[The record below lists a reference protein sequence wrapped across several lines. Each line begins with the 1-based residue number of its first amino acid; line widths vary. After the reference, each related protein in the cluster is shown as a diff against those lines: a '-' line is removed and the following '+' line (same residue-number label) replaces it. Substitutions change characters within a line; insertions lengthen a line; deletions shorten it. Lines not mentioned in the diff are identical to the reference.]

1 MPLVSTG
8 ELVSA
13 AQADGRSVAAFNVI
27 TLEHAEAIAAG
38 AERAGAAAVL
48 QISENAVKFHGG
60 RLSAIAAA
68 TAAVARASGAP
79 LALHLDHVESVELL
93 HQAHA
98 EGFGS
103 VMFDASKLT
112 YEENVR
118 ATADAVAWGHERGIW
133 IEAELGRVGG
143 KDADKVGGKEAP
155 LDAHAPGVRT
165 DPAEAAAYVAATG
178 VDALAV
184 AVGSSHAM
192 TERTAALDHALIG
205 RLRDA
210 VPVPLVLHG
219 SSGVPD
225 EEIRQAVASGMRK
238 INVGTALNTAFTGAV
253 RAYLAEN
260 PTGVDPRKYLVPGR
274 DAMAATVAGFLSLM
288 G

>member
-1 MPLVSTG
+1 MPLVSTA

-13 AQADGRSVAAFNVI
+13 ATDGKRAVAAFNVI

-38 AERAGAAAVL
+38 AETAGAPAIL
-48 QISENAVKFHGG
+48 QISENAVRFHGG
-60 RLSAIAAA
+60 SLTAIAAA
-68 TAAVARASGAP
+68 TAAVARASTAP
-79 LALHLDHVESVELL
+79 LALHLDHVVSVELL
-93 HQAHA
+93 HRAAA

-103 VMFDASKLT
+103 VMFDASKLP

-118 ATADAVAWGHERGIW
+118 ATADAVRWGRAHGIW
-133 IEAELGRVGG
+133 VEAELGRVGG
-143 KDADKVGGKEAP
+143 KEGEPP
-155 LDAHAPGVRT
+155 LDAHTPGVRT
-165 DPAEAAAYVAATG
+165 DPAEAAAYAEATG

-192 TERTAALDHALIG
+192 TERTARLDHTLIA
-205 RLRDA
+205 RLREA

-225 EEIRQAVASGMRK
+225 TEIRAAVAAGMAK

-253 RAYLAEN
+253 REFLAEDGR
-260 PTGVDPRKYLVPGR
+260 TVDPRKYLAPAR
-274 DAMAATVAGFLSLM
+274 TAMAATVAAFLGVLSPAPLPS
-288 G
+288 

>member
-1 MPLVSTG
+1 
-8 ELVSA
+8 A
-13 AQADGRSVAAFNVI
+13 VAA
-27 TLEHAEAIAAG
+27 AA
-38 AERAGAAAVL
+38 
-48 QISENAVKFHGG
+48 
-60 RLSAIAAA
+60 
-68 TAAVARASGAP
+68 AAVARTSGAP
-79 LALHLDHVESVELL
+79 LALHLDHIESVELL
-93 HQAHA
+93 HQAHT

-103 VMFDASKLT
+103 VMFDASKLP

-118 ATADAVAWGHERGIW
+118 ATAAAVAWGHEHGIW
-133 IEAELGRVGG
+133 IEAELG
-143 KDADKVGGKEAP
+143 KVGGKEGEAP

-165 DPAEAAAYVAATG
+165 DPAEAAAYVRDTG

-192 TERTAALDHALIG
+192 TERTAALDHELIG

-225 EEIRQAVASGMRK
+225 EEIRRAVASSGMVK

-260 PTGVDPRKYLVPGR
+260 TTGVDPRKYIAPGR
-274 DAMAATVAGFLSLM
+274 EAMAGTVAGFLALM

>member
-8 ELVSA
+8 ELVAEARA
-13 AQADGRSVAAFNVI
+13 AGHGVAAFNVI
-27 TLEHAEAIAAG
+27 TLEHAEAIALG
-38 AERAGAAAVL
+38 AERAGCPAIL

-60 RLSAIAAA
+60 RLSPVAAA
-68 TAAVARASGAP
+68 TAAVARTSSAR
-79 LALHLDHVESVELL
+79 LALHLDHVKDTGLL
-93 HQAHA
+93 RAAHP
-98 EGFGS
+98 EGFSS
-103 VMFDASKLT
+103 VMFDASKLP

-118 ATADAVAWGHERGIW
+118 ATAEAVRWGHERGIW
-133 IEAELGRVGG
+133 VEAELGEVGG
-143 KDADKVGGKEAP
+143 KEGEAP

-192 TERTAALDHALIG
+192 TERTAALDHALIAS
-205 RLRDA
+205 LAAA

-225 EEIRQAVASGMRK
+225 DAIRRAVASGMVK
-238 INVGTALNTAFTGAV
+238 INVGTALNTAFTGEIRAQLAARAAGV
-253 RAYLAEN
+253 DPRAYLAPARE
-260 PTGVDPRKYLVPGR
+260 
-274 DAMAATVAGFLSLM
+274 AMAETVAGFLGLVV
-288 G
+288 

>member
-13 AQADGRSVAAFNVI
+13 AQAEGRGIAAFNVI

-38 AERAGAAAVL
+38 AERAGAPAIL

-68 TAAVARASGAP
+68 AAAVARTSGAR

-93 HQAHA
+93 HQAHT

-103 VMFDASKLT
+103 VMFDASKLP

-118 ATADAVAWGHERGIW
+118 ATAAAVAWGHEHGIW
-133 IEAELGRVGG
+133 IEAELG
-143 KDADKVGGKEAP
+143 KVGGKEGEAP

-165 DPAEAAAYVAATG
+165 DPAEAAAYVRDTG

-192 TERTAALDHALIG
+192 TERTAALDHELIG

-225 EEIRQAVASGMRK
+225 EEIRRAVAASGMVK

-260 PTGVDPRKYLVPGR
+260 TTGVDPRKYIAPGR
-274 DAMAATVAGFLSLM
+274 EAMAATVAGFLALM

>member
-1 MPLVSTG
+1 MPLVRTG
-8 ELVSA
+8 ELVTE
-13 AQADGRSVAAFNVI
+13 AQAAGTGLAAFNVI

-38 AERAGAAAVL
+38 AERAGRPAVL

-60 RLSAIAAA
+60 RLSAVAAA
-68 TAAVARASGAP
+68 AAAVARASTAP
-79 LALHLDHVESVELL
+79 LALHLDHVESVDLL
-93 HQAHA
+93 RQAHA

-103 VMFDASKLT
+103 VMFDASKLD
-112 YEENVR
+112 YGENVK
-118 ATADAVAWGHERGIW
+118 ATAEAVRWGRQRGIW
-133 IEAELGRVGG
+133 VEAELGKVGG
-143 KDADKVGGKEAP
+143 KDGEPP

-165 DPAEAAAYVAATG
+165 DPAEATAYVADTG

-192 TERTAALDHALIG
+192 TERTATLDHALIAA
-205 RLRDA
+205 LKDA

-225 EEIRQAVASGMRK
+225 AEIRAAVAAGMVK

-253 RAYLAEN
+253 RDFLAAD
-260 PTGVDPRKYLVPGR
+260 PHAVDPRKYLRPAR
-274 DAMAATVAGFLSLM
+274 EAMAGTVEAFLRLL
-288 G
+288 